1 MRTSSLSRQIGICQL
16 IVFCCLLLSSTAH
29 AQDRTPVRGVV
40 VDQNDLRLP
49 RALVGWSPDNAAAK
63 GVFTNERGE
72 FELMVPTIGSC
83 TIEVSL
89 TGFTSA
95 SQPCNFHEPM
105 RIVLAIA
112 PVRESVVVT
121 ATRTEATTAL
131 VGASVTTFSEEQL
144 ERRQMPLVA
153 DLLRSTP
160 GAMVVRTG
168 APGAVTSL
176 FVRGGES
183 TYNKVLVDGIPL
195 NEPGGTFFFNNLTT
209 ESLER
214 IEVVRGAQSALFG
227 SDAMA
232 SVVQL
237 FTKRGASPT
246 PSGGVTIEGG
256 SYATFR
262 TSALVS
268 GRSGRV
274 DYAVGGAR
282 LSTDNRVPNSQFD
295 NNGLSANVGTSIGDR
310 ATLRAIGRGEF
321 GRNGVPGQTAF
332 GRPDLD
338 AFAKRHDG
346 MFGVV
351 FDQQLT
357 PKIRQR
363 ALYSLAVSHQQSTN
377 LIADPPYTARFEN
390 HVASFESSDFLYD
403 TRTELNRHH
412 ASYQADI
419 RLSSDTTRGSQ
430 LTTALVDWDGERA
443 LLQDLRANTTNEP
456 SRDNVGVSVQH
467 QAVWRRVVATG
478 SVRVEHNASF
488 GGATVPRGSLVYVA
502 HDDAN
507 AIGVT
512 ALHIAA
518 GLGIKEPT
526 LLQSFSPSPF
536 FRGNPD
542 LDPERSRSVEA
553 GIEQRLASN
562 RVKLA
567 ATWFHNHFDDLISTR
582 TTNPATFEAQY
593 FNIGNTRARGVELT
607 AELAPFEP
615 LRVRAGYTLLDS
627 TIIDST
633 SPASPVLKAGQPLFR
648 RPKHSGFADISWN
661 QGRLSAT
668 LAGVFIGEYVDSDF
682 SSFQPPLVENPGY
695 TVWDMR
701 LAYRVTRVIRALLAI
716 DNVANADY
724 MEPLGYQA
732 LGRAARVGVRIG
744 F

>member
-40 VDQNDLRLP
+40 VDQNDQRLP

-256 SYATFR
+256 SYDTFR

-274 DYAVGGAR
+274 D
-282 LSTDNRVPNSQFD
+282 
-295 NNGLSANVGTSIGDR
+295 
-310 ATLRAIGRGEF
+310 
-321 GRNGVPGQTAF
+321 
-332 GRPDLD
+332 
-338 AFAKRHDG
+338 
-346 MFGVV
+346 
-351 FDQQLT
+351 
-357 PKIRQR
+357 
-363 ALYSLAVSHQQSTN
+363 
-377 LIADPPYTARFEN
+377 
-390 HVASFESSDFLYD
+390 
-403 TRTELNRHH
+403 
-412 ASYQADI
+412 
-419 RLSSDTTRGSQ
+419 
-430 LTTALVDWDGERA
+430 
-443 LLQDLRANTTNEP
+443 
-456 SRDNVGVSVQH
+456 
-467 QAVWRRVVATG
+467 
-478 SVRVEHNASF
+478 
-488 GGATVPRGSLVYVA
+488 
-502 HDDAN
+502 
-507 AIGVT
+507 
-512 ALHIAA
+512 
-518 GLGIKEPT
+518 
-526 LLQSFSPSPF
+526 
-536 FRGNPD
+536 
-542 LDPERSRSVEA
+542 
-553 GIEQRLASN
+553 
-562 RVKLA
+562 
-567 ATWFHNHFDDLISTR
+567 
-582 TTNPATFEAQY
+582 
-593 FNIGNTRARGVELT
+593 
-607 AELAPFEP
+607 
-615 LRVRAGYTLLDS
+615 
-627 TIIDST
+627 
-633 SPASPVLKAGQPLFR
+633 
-648 RPKHSGFADISWN
+648 
-661 QGRLSAT
+661 
-668 LAGVFIGEYVDSDF
+668 
-682 SSFQPPLVENPGY
+682 
-695 TVWDMR
+695 
-701 LAYRVTRVIRALLAI
+701 
-716 DNVANADY
+716 
-724 MEPLGYQA
+724 
-732 LGRAARVGVRIG
+732 
-744 F
+744 